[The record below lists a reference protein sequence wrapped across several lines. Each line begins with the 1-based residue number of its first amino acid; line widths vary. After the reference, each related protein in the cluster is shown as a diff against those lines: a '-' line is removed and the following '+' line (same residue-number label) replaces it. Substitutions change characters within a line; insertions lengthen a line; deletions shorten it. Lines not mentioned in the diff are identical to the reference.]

1 MDDDLTS
8 LSQQIHH
15 GDRSSTEIT
24 SHYLER
30 IADYDQM
37 LSAFITVC
45 ETNVLRQANEAD
57 KEREQGV
64 NRGALHGIPIAL
76 KDLIHTK
83 GVRTTAGS
91 SIRADFVPTD
101 DAFLWKKMQQ
111 QGAILLGKTNL
122 HEFAYGT
129 TSENPHYGPV
139 HNPWNLAHSAGGSS
153 GGSAA
158 AIAASLTP
166 ASIGTDTGGSV
177 RIPAACTG
185 TFGLKPTR
193 GLVSLSGIDPLAMS
207 LDHSGPMGR
216 SVRDIAL
223 LLSIIAG
230 YDEQDPYSVD
240 TAPTPYSSVLG
251 QSIQGMRIGLDEAYY
266 FARADEQVIAGVL
279 LAKQVLEEAGA
290 HVVPITVAGIEASSA
305 IHDAII
311 SVEALAT
318 HDNDLGRMP
327 EAYGD
332 DVRERLLLGRRFSA
346 QDYAIACRE
355 RKVFQRNLLHMFDMI
370 DVLLTPTLPFVAP
383 PLGQGTVTL
392 EGTEQPIR
400 NGLSKFTRPFNTAGL
415 PAIAVPCGLSSE
427 NLPLSV
433 QFVARPFAESQLLKV
448 AWIMEQAFTFLLPP
462 LFQ

>member
-8 LSQQIHH
+8 LSQQFQQ
-15 GDRSSTEIT
+15 GERSSTEIT
-24 SHYLER
+24 SYYLER
-30 IADYDQM
+30 IAQYDQM

-45 ETNVLRQANEAD
+45 EQDALSHAKKAD
-57 KEREQGV
+57 VDREQGIH
-64 NRGALHGIPIAL
+64 RGALQGIPIAL
-76 KDLIHTK
+76 KDLFHTK
-83 GVRTTAGS
+83 GVKTTAGS
-91 SIRADFVPTD
+91 SIRADFVPQD
-101 DAFLWKKMQQ
+101 DAFVWQKMQQ

-185 TFGLKPTR
+185 TYGLKPTR
-193 GLVSLSGIDPLAMS
+193 GLVSLTGIDPLAMS
-207 LDHSGPMGR
+207 LDHAGPMGR

-230 YDEQDPYSVD
+230 YDEEDPYSVD
-240 TAPTPYSSVLG
+240 VAPTPYSSVLG
-251 QSIQGMRIGLDEAYY
+251 QSIRGMTVGIDETYY
-266 FARADEQVIAGVL
+266 FARAQEEVITSIL
-279 LAKQVLEEAGA
+279 EAKRILEDAGA
-290 HVVPITVAGIEASSA
+290 HVIQVAVPGIEASSA

-311 SVEALAT
+311 SVEALTT
-318 HDNDLGRMP
+318 HHDDLSRMP

-332 DVRERLLLGRRFSA
+332 DVRERLLLGRRYTA
-346 QDYAIACRE
+346 QDYAKACRE
-355 RKVFQRNLLHMFDMI
+355 RKVFRRNLLQMFDSI
-370 DVLLTPTLPFVAP
+370 DILLTPTLPFVAP
-383 PLGQGTVTL
+383 PLGQGTITL
-392 EGTEQPIR
+392 EGAVQPIR
-400 NGLSKFTRPFNTAGL
+400 NGLSKFTRPFNTAGF
-415 PAIAVPCGLSSE
+415 PAIAVPCGLSRE
-427 NLPLSV
+427 HLPLSV

-448 AWIMEQAFTFLLPP
+448 SCIMEQAFPFFLPP